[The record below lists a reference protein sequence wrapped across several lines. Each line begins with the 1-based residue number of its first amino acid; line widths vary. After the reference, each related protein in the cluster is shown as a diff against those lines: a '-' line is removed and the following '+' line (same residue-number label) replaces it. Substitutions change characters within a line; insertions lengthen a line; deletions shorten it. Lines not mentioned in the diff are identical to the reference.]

1 MHTNANI
8 QLSHER
14 LEAYRVAL
22 EFLALAHELAA
33 GLPKGAAPLADQL
46 ERAATSALLNT
57 AEGAG
62 RRTGKEK
69 SRFYDIARGSAVE
82 CAAVVDAIAVRGLAA
97 PARVSAARD
106 LLYRLVRLLA
116 GLARSARARMASEAP

>member
-1 MHTNANI
+1 MHTNATI

-22 EFLALAHELAA
+22 EFLALAHELATR
-33 GLPKGAAPLADQL
+33 LPKGVAPLADQL

-69 SRFYDIARGSAVE
+69 ARFYDIARGSAAE
-82 CAAVVDAIAVRGLAA
+82 CAAIADALEVRGLA
-97 PARVSAARD
+97 SAAQIAATRE

-116 GLARSARARMASEAP
+116 GLARSALARD